1 LSNDPDTLTMATYLT
16 APSDLPS
23 HERGFKP
30 DDNVEHKVHSIAQHW
45 LSTFERGA
53 ATGDGELFAS
63 TFAQDGYWRD
73 ILAFTND
80 YRSIRTPNVAK
91 AAQVSCSH
99 SE

>member
-1 LSNDPDTLTMATYLT
+1 L
-16 APSDLPS
+16 
-23 HERGFKP
+23 
-30 DDNVEHKVHSIAQHW
+30 
-45 LSTFERGA
+45 
-53 ATGDGELFAS
+53 ATGDGELVAS
-63 TFAQDGYWRD
+63 TFAEDGYWRD